1 VRQTGHCG
9 IESAVSEAAF
19 DDLVAWIENGI
30 VPAGDDVLGDV
41 SQLGL
46 RWTRLRHPKDLRQ

>member
-1 VRQTGHCG
+1 VR
-9 IESAVSEAAF
+9 EAAF
-19 DDLVAWIENGI
+19 DDLVAWVENGT

-46 RWTRLRHPKDLRQ
+46 RWTPLRHPKDLQQ

>member
-1 VRQTGHCG
+1 VR
-9 IESAVSEAAF
+9 EPAF
-19 DDLVAWIENGI
+19 DDLVAWIENGT

-46 RWTRLRHPKDLRQ
+46 RWTPSRHPKDPAPRQ